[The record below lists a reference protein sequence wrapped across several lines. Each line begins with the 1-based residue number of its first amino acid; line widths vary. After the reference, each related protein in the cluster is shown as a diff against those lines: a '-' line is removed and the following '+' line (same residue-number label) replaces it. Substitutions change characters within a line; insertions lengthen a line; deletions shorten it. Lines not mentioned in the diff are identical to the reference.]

1 MLETLLYI
9 DIDENDPVHRR
20 KLAGMRRY
28 AVGRGWRVVGVDTRR
43 STPQVV
49 LAMLERYRPAG
60 CVVEASTHRDSFP
73 PSLFGSVPVVY
84 FVADVSQYPA
94 SPRFTTD
101 DAAVARAAFSEL
113 SSGLPASY
121 AAVGL
126 RLVGWSRRRVAAFAG
141 LCAAAGR
148 PCKVFPGMEGE
159 SRTEYEER
167 LASELPAWL
176 SALPRHTAVF
186 AANDAVA
193 RAVADAARAAGI
205 GIPRRLTLLG
215 VDDCAPPGHPS
226 PEISSVRFDHER
238 VGYLAAKMIGEGTL
252 ALPET
257 TETPRTT
264 GTTGSSRN
272 SQLSQKSHSA
282 DVVICQ
288 PFTYGPLFTVR
299 RNSTRGRGRHEPAI
313 AEALEIIRREA
324 SEGLTAE
331 ALATRF
337 PFSRR
342 LFDLRFREA
351 IGHSAYDEILS
362 VRMEMAYAL
371 LARPEVPVGV
381 IADMCG
387 FASPIALHRYFSRR
401 NGCSMTEW
409 RRRYVGALPQSPPS

>member
-1 MLETLLYI
+1 MPETLLYI

-28 AVGRGWRVVGVDTRR
+28 AAGRGWRVAGVDTRR
-43 STPQVV
+43 STPHDV
-49 LAMLERYRPAG
+49 LAMLERDLPAG
-60 CVVEASTHRDSFP
+60 CAVEASTNPDSFP

-84 FVADVSQYPA
+84 FVADVSQYPT
-94 SPRFTTD
+94 SPRFATD

-126 RLVGWSRRRVAAFAG
+126 RLVGWSRRRVAAFAE

-148 PCKVFPGMEGE
+148 PCEVFPGKEGE

-205 GIPRRLTLLG
+205 GIPRQLTLLG
-215 VDDCAPPGHPS
+215 VDDCAPPGRSS

-238 VGYLAAKMIGEGTL
+238 IGYLAAKMIGDDVAAKNARGIKVVEDAASL
-252 ALPET
+252 AAEKESVATRP
-257 TETPRTT
+257 
-264 GTTGSSRN
+264 
-272 SQLSQKSHSA
+272 
-282 DVVICQ
+282 

-324 SEGLTAE
+324 CEGLTAE
-331 ALATRF
+331 ALAARF

-409 RRRYVGALPQSPPS
+409 RRRNGGALPQSQQR